1 MHAYRPDLP
10 RRICEALMHD
20 PLYDE
25 TAPWERWAL
34 CIIVAIAA
42 IAVVAIGAYLY
53 AAGTSPEKTPE
64 SPPAPAPAT
73 IPETVTEIPVGRL
86 VCQRWERG
94 GCQEWRIYR
103 EINY

>member
-1 MHAYRPDLP
+1 MHTYRSDLP
-10 RRICEALMHD
+10 RRICETMMHD

-42 IAVVAIGAYLY
+42 VAIGAYFY
-53 AAGTSPEKTPE
+53 VAGTSPEKTPE
-64 SPPAPAPAT
+64 PPPAPAT

>member
-1 MHAYRPDLP
+1 MHTYRPDLP
-10 RRICEALMHD
+10 RRICEAMMHD

-34 CIIVAIAA
+34 CIIVAIA
-42 IAVVAIGAYLY
+42 VVAIGAYLY

-64 SPPAPAPAT
+64 PPPAPAT

>member
-1 MHAYRPDLP
+1 
-10 RRICEALMHD
+10 MHD

-34 CIIVAIAA
+34 CIIVAIAG
-42 IAVVAIGAYLY
+42 VAIGAYLY

-64 SPPAPAPAT
+64 PPPAPAT

-86 VCQRWERG
+86 VCERWERG

-103 EINY
+103 ESNY